1 MKILLIIAAAGATW
15 LGGQRTPL
23 SPLEAE
29 DLGINITAVNHEE
42 ESDHPYPQYA
52 FVVELGQFDA
62 CKLGGDVGWCEVLAE
77 GRSGP
82 KAAGARHLLPI

>member
-23 SPLEAE
+23 LPLEAE

-42 ESDHPYPQYA
+42 ESDHPYP
-52 FVVELGQFDA
+52 
-62 CKLGGDVGWCEVLAE
+62 VLIC
-77 GRSGP
+77 S
-82 KAAGARHLLPI
+82 